1 MIRAG
6 IVGFGWWGRTILET
20 LSASRRI
27 QVVAVTD
34 VAPAQVKPEC
44 ARLGLTWH
52 DTLDAMIA
60 DSLLDVVILTSPHRF
75 HEEQIVA
82 SAHGGKH
89 VFCEKPLAL
98 TLDAAARAVA
108 ACIRNGVRLG
118 VGHERRFEP
127 PMEMVGNLLEEGEF
141 GQLVQIEANFSHD
154 KLCALEDDNW
164 RLSRA
169 ESGCG
174 PMTATGIHL
183 LDMSIRLGGRAV
195 TAYASNRSL
204 TTRFESGDT
213 MAAHITLESGVV
225 ASINAMLAVPFYARF
240 TLFGSKGWI
249 EVNDRSHVEAP
260 SCWIVRRCSS
270 TGVQTHEE
278 FPPARPVLKNFESF
292 CDAIEGSQTDYAI
305 PLQQMLDTV
314 AGMEAVFISTLQGS
328 PVPVRQIVAG
338 SLVAPP
344 L

>member
-20 LSASRRI
+20 LAASRRI
-27 QVVAVTD
+27 QVTAVTD
-34 VAPAQVKPEC
+34 VAAEAKPQCVE
-44 ARLGLTWH
+44 RGLRWH
-52 DTLDAMIA
+52 DTLAAMIA
-60 DSLLDVVILTSPHRF
+60 DPQLDAVILTSPHRF

-82 SAHGGKH
+82 AARAGKH

-98 TLDAAARAVA
+98 ELDAAGRAVA
-108 ACIRNGVRLG
+108 ACIQNRVRLG

-127 PMEMVGNLLEEGEF
+127 PMQMVGSLLEGGEL
-141 GQLVQIEANFSHD
+141 GRLVHIEANFSHD
-154 KLCALEDDNW
+154 KLCALPDGNW

-183 LDMSIRLGGRAV
+183 LDMSIRLGGPAV
-195 TAYASNRSL
+195 EAYASNRSL
-204 TTRFESGDT
+204 TTKFESGDT
-213 MAAHITLESGVV
+213 MAAHVTLEGGVV

-260 SCWIVRRCSS
+260 SGWTVRRCSA
-270 TGVQTHEE
+270 TGTQTQMEL
-278 FPPARPVLKNFESF
+278 PPAQPVLKNFESF
-292 CDAIEGSQTDYAI
+292 CDAIEGSQSDYAI

-314 AGMEAVFISTLQGS
+314 AGVEAVFCSTLQGL
-328 PVPVRQIVAG
+328 PVRVRRIVVG
-338 SLVAPP
+338 SLAAP
-344 L
+344 LS